1 MAADALKVEVMT
13 TTALIAAAESTFLS
27 ILVSI
32 GPLPGVQTPLRGLR
46 FRGETKI
53 IAKFGPDDERR
64 GRRPV
69 THRSAQGRLLVRM
82 GERRCR
88 IVLRQG
94 PASSDSLLERGE
106 QFGQPF
112 DQLYETFGGE
122 FDRRRQHARF
132 DAATGVPPHD
142 IGRIN

>member
-1 MAADALKVEVMT
+1 MT

-53 IAKFGPDDERR
+53 VAKFGPDDERR

-69 THRSAQGRLLVRM
+69 THAA
-82 GERRCR
+82 
-88 IVLRQG
+88 LRAG
-94 PASSDSLLERGE
+94 FRFAWEKGVAAS
-106 QFGQPF
+106 F
-112 DQLYETFGGE
+112 
-122 FDRRRQHARF
+122 
-132 DAATGVPPHD
+132 
-142 IGRIN
+142 